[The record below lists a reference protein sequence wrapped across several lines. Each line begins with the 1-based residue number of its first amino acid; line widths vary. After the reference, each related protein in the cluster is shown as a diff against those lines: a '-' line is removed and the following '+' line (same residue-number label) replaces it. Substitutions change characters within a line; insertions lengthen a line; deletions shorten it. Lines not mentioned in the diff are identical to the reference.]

1 MGVRVGGIA
10 VGGLSAEPARAHVE
24 AAFKR
29 SVRVSYRGQ
38 TTLLTPEAL
47 GAGPSIDDAVTAALA
62 ATPSS
67 RIALPAHASQSKI
80 AGARE
85 QARPSV

>member
-1 MGVRVGGIA
+1 MPNRPVR
-10 VGGLSAEPARAHVE
+10 HVE
-24 AAFKR
+24 AAFER
-29 SVRVSYRGQ
+29 SVRVSYDGQ

-80 AGARE
+80 ASARRASSPIDTT
-85 QARPSV
+85 ARPSMPP